1 LGYIESMKI
10 ALAQLLVLLAVI
22 ALIAGGA
29 VAVAGLAEQA
39 SGIGAKID
47 VASDALIPSISGSG
61 EITTQVLAM
70 GQDNHHD
77 DCGCDCRLGCVHSA
91 GSGCCAASISDTGE
105 CSVLDCAPVAARRI
119 AGQAFLATGID
130 PEALLQPPQ
139 VFA

>member
-1 LGYIESMKI
+1 M

-22 ALIAGGA
+22 VRIADGA
-29 VAVAGLAEQA
+29 VGVADFSEQA
-39 SGIGAKID
+39 SGIGAKFD
-47 VASDALIPSISGSG
+47 VASDVLIPSISGSG
-61 EITTQVLAM
+61 EMTAQVLAI

-91 GSGCCAASISDTGE
+91 GLGCCAASISATGE
-105 CSVLDCAPVAARRI
+105 CSILDCAPVAARLI
-119 AGQAFLATGID
+119 AGQTFLATGID

>member
-1 LGYIESMKI
+1 MKI

-29 VAVAGLAEQA
+29 VGVADFAEQA

-47 VASDALIPSISGSG
+47 VASDVLTPSISGSG
-61 EITTQVLAM
+61 EMTAQVLAID
-70 GQDNHHD
+70 QDNHHD
-77 DCGCDCRLGCVHSA
+77 DCGCECRLDCVHSA
-91 GSGCCAASISDTGE
+91 GSGCCVASFSATGE
-105 CSVLDCAPVAARRI
+105 CSVLDCTPVAARHI
-119 AGQAFLATGID
+119 AGQAFLATGIG

>member
-1 LGYIESMKI
+1 MKI
-10 ALAQLLVLLAVI
+10 ALAQLVVLLAVI

-29 VAVAGLAEQA
+29 VAVAGLAKQA

-47 VASDALIPSISGSG
+47 VASDVLIPSISGAG
-61 EITTQVLAM
+61 QMTTYVVAT

-91 GSGCCAASISDTGE
+91 GSGCHAASISATGE
-105 CSVLDCAPVAARRI
+105 CGVLDCPPVAARLI
-119 AGQAFLATGID
+119 AGQAFLGTGID